1 MADSLSC
8 WFIDSLFHWFLG
20 SLIHGFVAELHWFR
34 FIESSTQYFT
44 HSLIHYFIASLIH
57 WFLGSLIDWLID
69 SLIDWLI
76 DYRVTHWFI
85 ASFLHWFIDRL
96 VHEFNSFSQL
106 CTDSFMSCHSQ
117 LNHHLL
123 LRWCTSQLQQFV
135 ASASQKLIDHHI
147 LKVILIFRNFRP
159 SAGRALPGITI
170 FWWESIT
177 LP

>member
-57 WFLGSLIDWLID
+57 WFLGSLIDWLIHW
-69 SLIDWLI
+69 LTDWLI
-76 DYRVTHWFI
+76 IVWLIDSLLR
-85 ASFLHWFIDRL
+85 SFIDSSTDL

-106 CTDSFMSCHSQ
+106 WTDSFMSCHSQ

-135 ASASQKLIDHHI
+135 ASASQKLIDHHL